1 MYLNLNSTKLF
12 FLIILFFSSMI
23 SISSNSWLGCWIGLE
38 INLLSFIPLISNNN
52 NLLYSEASLKYFLI
66 QALASSNL
74 LFMILLFSFFFNF
87 FDLQNNLIKIL
98 LNLTLLMKLGASPF
112 HFWFT
117 QILEGMSWFNSLI
130 LMTWQKITP
139 LILLSYCY
147 NYQFMIFSIILSSMF
162 GAIGGLNQISL
173 RKLMAY
179 SSINHLGWMI
189 TTLIINENLFIF
201 YLIIYFFLN
210 FTICMM
216 FYLTNTFFLNQL
228 FYLNYLPLIKFFIF
242 LNLLSLGGLP
252 PFLGF
257 LSKWLVINYLINYN
271 LFFLSFILIMS
282 ALILLYYYIRIS
294 YSAFLMNSLKLK
306 WFKINFNNKIIIF
319 IIFIMLS
326 LISLILSTLLI
337 YLN

>member
-12 FLIILFFSSMI
+12 FMIILFFSSLI

-38 INLLSFIPLISNNN
+38 INLLSFIPLISNND
-52 NLLYSEASLKYFLI
+52 NLLYSEASLKYFLV

-74 LFMILLFSFFFNF
+74 LFLILLFSFMSNF
-87 FDLQNNLIKIL
+87 FDIQNNLIKIL
-98 LNLTLLMKLGASPF
+98 LNSSLLMKMGASPF

-117 QILEGMSWFNSLI
+117 QILEGMTWFNSLI

-147 NYQFMIFSIILSSMF
+147 NYYLMIFTIILSSMF

-179 SSINHLGWMI
+179 SSINHLSWMI
-189 TTLIINENLFIF
+189 MALIINENLFLF
-201 YLIIYFFLN
+201 YLMIYFFLN
-210 FTICMM
+210 FIMCMM
-216 FYLTNTFFLNQL
+216 FYLTNSFFLNQL

-257 LSKWLVINYLINYN
+257 LSKWMVINYLIMSNMYMMS
-271 LFFLSFILIMS
+271 FLLIMFT
-282 ALILLYYYIRIS
+282 LISLYYYVRIS
-294 YSAFLMNSLKLK
+294 YSAFLMNYLKIK
-306 WFKINFNNKIIIF
+306 WFKLNINNKFNLFMIF
-319 IIFIMLS
+319 TLMS
-326 LISLILSTLLI
+326 LISLILSTILF